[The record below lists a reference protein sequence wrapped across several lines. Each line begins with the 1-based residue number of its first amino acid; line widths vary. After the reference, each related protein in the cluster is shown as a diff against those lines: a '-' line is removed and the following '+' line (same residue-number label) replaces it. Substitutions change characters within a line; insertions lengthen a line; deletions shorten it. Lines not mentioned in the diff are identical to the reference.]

1 MNKYSDIPKEKCDV
15 FLVGAGIMC
24 ATLGTLF
31 KKLQPNWKI
40 IISERQP
47 RCAEESSAALN
58 NAGTGHAGYC
68 ELNYTPEDTD
78 AFMGINITKA
88 VKVNKS
94 FQKSLEFWKHMVE
107 HNGLD
112 KDFYTTTPHISF
124 VHGQENVDYLSKRYD
139 ALIMNDAFVDMA
151 YSDDRKTLESW
162 MPLVMQGRDSNIP
175 VAATMMENGLDIDFG
190 KLTKELIH
198 YLNIN
203 DATIRYNQE
212 VIDLYQENGKWN
224 IIQQG
229 KNTGYLTRIE
239 TNFLFIGAGG
249 AAITLLEKSKIPE
262 AKGYGGFPVSG
273 QWLIC
278 DNPEVV
284 SQHEAKVYGKPSIG
298 APPMSTPHLDTRTIN
313 GKKCLLFGPY
323 AGLSTKFLKKGHWLD
338 FFKSIRL
345 SNIGVMLDAGA
356 RNISL
361 TRYLISELFKT
372 KSSRFKVLQ
381 DYYPN
386 AKKEDWKL
394 AVAGQRVQVIKKEN
408 GKGVIEFGTEI
419 VSSADGSLAALLGA
433 SPGASTSV
441 KAMLDVLD
449 KCFKDKEY
457 YAEWQTKINEIIPS
471 HNGIRI

>member
-15 FLVGAGIMC
+15 FLVGAGIMS

-47 RCAEESSAALN
+47 RCAEESSATLN

-68 ELNYTPEDTD
+68 ELNYTPEDVD

-94 FQKSLEFWKHMVE
+94 FQKSLDFWKYMIE

-112 KDFYTTTPHISF
+112 KDFYTTIPHISF
-124 VHGQENVDYLSKRYD
+124 VQGQENIDYLAKRYD
-139 ALIMNDAFVDMA
+139 ALIMNDAFVDM
-151 YSDDRKTLESW
+151 SFSRDRKTLESW
-162 MPLVMQGRDSNIP
+162 MPLVMQGRDVNIP

-198 YLNIN
+198 YLDIN
-203 DATIRYNQE
+203 NTTIKYYQE
-212 VIDLYQENGKWN
+212 VIDLYKENGKWN
-224 IIQQG
+224 IIQQSIP
-229 KNTGYLTRIE
+229 TGNLTCIE
-239 TNFLFIGAGG
+239 TDFLFIGAGG
-249 AAITLLEKSKIPE
+249 ASITLLEKSKIPE
-262 AKGYGGFPVSG
+262 GKNYGGFPVSG

-278 DNPEVV
+278 DNQKIVQ
-284 SQHEAKVYGKPSIG
+284 QHKAKVYGKPSIG
-298 APPMSTPHLDTRTIN
+298 APPMSTPHLDIRTIN
-313 GKKCLLFGPY
+313 GKECLLFGPY
-323 AGLSTKFLKKGHWLD
+323 AGFSTKFLKKGSWMD
-338 FFKSIRL
+338 FFKSIKF

-356 RNISL
+356 RNLSL
-361 TRYLISELFKT
+361 TKYLISELFKGNRA
-372 KSSRFKVLQ
+372 RFKVLQ

-394 AVAGQRVQVIKKEN
+394 SIAGQRVQVIKKEH

-419 VSSADGSLAALLGA
+419 VTSADGSLACLLGA

-441 KAMLDVLD
+441 KAMLDVID
-449 KCFKDKEY
+449 TCFKDTIHYSIWK
-457 YAEWQTKINEIIPS
+457 TKLQQMIPTYK
-471 HNGIRI
+471 